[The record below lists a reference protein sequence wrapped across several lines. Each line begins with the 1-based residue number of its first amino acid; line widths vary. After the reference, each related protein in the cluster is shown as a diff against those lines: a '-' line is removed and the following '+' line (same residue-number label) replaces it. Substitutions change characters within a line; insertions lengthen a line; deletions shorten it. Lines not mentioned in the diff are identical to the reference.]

1 MIPLCATVSK
11 VKVLDGYRVELT
23 FSDGLVGIVDLAN
36 RILGRGGVF
45 GPLEDRHFFQ
55 QVTVDNELGTI
66 VWPNGADTC
75 PDLLY
80 AWATGKP
87 VSPPESETVAS

>member
-45 GPLEDRHFFQ
+45 GPLEVFCF
-55 QVTVDNELGTI
+55 NGYGTKR
-66 VWPNGADTC
+66 GSA
-75 PDLLY
+75 
-80 AWATGKP
+80 
-87 VSPPESETVAS
+87 